1 MNLAFPFRFAD
12 SGGTATTHHAGWV
25 RGLIEQML
33 LTAPG
38 ERVMRP
44 EFGSGALQLVFAP
57 NAPELAA
64 AVRLLI
70 EAAVRRE
77 LADVLTVD
85 GLDVTAE
92 TDSVRIRLSYR
103 LLATGEAVEDSFAI
117 TVPGGE
123 L

>member
-12 SGGTATTHHAGWV
+12 SGATATTDHAGWV
-25 RGLIEQML
+25 RGLIEQLL

-44 EFGSGALQLVFAP
+44 EFGSGALHLVFAP

-70 EAAVRRE
+70 EAAVRRD
-77 LADVLTVD
+77 LAEVLTVD
-85 GLDVTAE
+85 SLDVTAE
-92 TDSVRIRLSYR
+92 ADTLRIHLAYR

-117 TVPGGE
+117 AAPGAG